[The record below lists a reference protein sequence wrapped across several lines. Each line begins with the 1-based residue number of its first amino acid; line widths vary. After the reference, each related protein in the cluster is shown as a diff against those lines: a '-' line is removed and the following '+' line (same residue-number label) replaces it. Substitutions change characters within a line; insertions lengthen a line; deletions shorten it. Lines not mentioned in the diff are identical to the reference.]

1 MKRIWIPLS
10 LLALLALLL
19 RPPVPL
25 DETRYLAVAW
35 EMHLADAW
43 LVPQLDGQPY
53 HHKPPLL
60 FWLTRAGWEVFGV
73 QGWWPRLLPLLAALI
88 TGFGAVRLAS
98 RLTPDRAQ
106 TARAH
111 TAVLLAGCLA
121 WPVYAS
127 VLLFDLLVAAWA
139 MLGWHALLD
148 REERPLRA
156 ALLLGCAVAGGVLT
170 KGPVILVYL
179 LPPLLLLPGAW
190 SLRAMAVSLGG
201 LVLGAAGALAW
212 ALPAAAAGG
221 EVYGDALLYGQ
232 TAGRLRS
239 SFSHDRPFWWYL
251 PIALA
256 LTLPWSLWPR
266 FWSQAR
272 PASRAAA
279 RALLASAVSFLAF
292 LLISGK
298 QPHYLV
304 PILPPLFAALAPRLP
319 LGRGARRVPALV
331 SAALALT
338 LTLGWPGKSE
348 AFDLQ
353 PTAQELAAL
362 QQSEVPL
369 AQLGDSHG
377 QFTFLGR
384 LEQPLRRVSPAWA
397 RSWARNHPDGWMLLI
412 EGAARR
418 AGVWNDEVLAQ
429 ARVHHAYRSESLA
442 LVPSIALAAEPPSF
456 EAAIEQSRALYE
468 QTIADGVGPGISVA
482 VGHKGKVIWAEGFG
496 YAQLADKK
504 PVTTQTQFR
513 VGSVSKPLTAVG
525 LMRLVQEGK
534 LDLDADV
541 RDLVPE
547 FPEKRWPVSVRQLA
561 GHLGGIRHYRGGEF
575 LSRKPYPTVRDGL
588 AIFVDDALLH
598 EPSTRYAYSSYGW
611 NLLSAAM
618 ESAAE
623 QPFLEYM
630 QAQVFNPLQLQ
641 ATTPDWVD
649 AELPHRTA
657 FYQMLRGK
665 PIPALPVD
673 NSYKWAGGGF
683 LSTPSDLIR
692 FQFGVESDQLLR
704 KPARDEMWTALKLK
718 DGSSTGYG
726 IGWTIRDHPRF
737 GRIVGHSGGSVGGV
751 TMLESFQEH
760 GLVVAVTIN
769 NSEGPAGKL
778 ARQTAAP
785 FLEALLAARKAEQQ
799 EADD

>member
-1 MKRIWIPLS
+1 MSRVWIPLA

-73 QGWWPRLLPLLAALI
+73 QGWWPRLLPLLAALL
-88 TGFGAVRLAS
+88 TGFAAMRLARRLSPDSGDAAAS
-98 RLTPDRAQ
+98 R
-106 TARAH
+106 

-139 MLGWHALLD
+139 VLGWHALLD
-148 REERPLRA
+148 RQQRPLRA
-156 ALLLGCAVAGGVLT
+156 ALLLACAIAGGVLT

-179 LPPLLLLPGAW
+179 VPPMLLLPGARTPRAIAA
-190 SLRAMAVSLGG
+190 SLAG

-212 ALPAAAAGG
+212 ALPAAASGG
-221 EVYGDALLYGQ
+221 EAYGDALLYGQ
-232 TAGRLRS
+232 TAGRLRA

-251 PIALA
+251 PIALL

-266 FWSQAR
+266 LWAQAR
-272 PASRAAA
+272 ARTARTGRAVAA
-279 RALLASAVSFLAF
+279 VAVSFLVF
-292 LLISGK
+292 CFISGK

-304 PILPPLFAALAPRLP
+304 PLLPPLFAALAPAIP
-319 LGRGARRVPALV
+319 LGPRARRVPAIMCASL
-331 SAALALT
+331 ALALT
-338 LTLGWPGKSE
+338 ITWSNRSD
-348 AFDLQ
+348 AFDLE
-353 PTAQELAAL
+353 PTAEILAEL
-362 QQSEVPL
+362 QSAKVPV

-377 QFTFLGR
+377 QFSFLGR
-384 LEQPLRRVSPAWA
+384 LEQPLRRVGPGSVRTWA
-397 RSWARNHPDGWMLLI
+397 RGHQEGWVVLI

-418 AGVWNDEVLAQ
+418 AGVWTPEILAH
-429 ARVHHAYRSESLA
+429 ARLQSPYRSESLA
-442 LVPSIALAAEPPSF
+442 LVPAAAIASEPPSF
-456 EAAIEQSRALYE
+456 EAAIAQSRALFQQSIE
-468 QTIADGVGPGISVA
+468 DGIGPGISVA
-482 VGHKGKVIWAEGFG
+482 VGHAGKVIWAEGFG
-496 YAQLADKK
+496 YAQLAEKR
-504 PVTTQTQFR
+504 PVTTHTQFR
-513 VGSVSKPLTAVG
+513 IGSVSKPITAVG
-525 LMRLVQEGK
+525 LMRLVQDEK

-541 RDLVPE
+541 RGLVPE
-547 FPEKRWPVSVRQLA
+547 FPEKRWSVTTRQLA
-561 GHLGGIRHYRGGEF
+561 GHLGGIRHYRGAEF

-588 AIFVDDALLH
+588 AIFVDDPLLH
-598 EPSTRYAYSSYGW
+598 EPGTRYAYSSYGW

-630 QAQVFNPLQLQ
+630 QAEVFDPLKLE
-641 ATTPDWVD
+641 ATTPDWVE
-649 AELPHRTA
+649 AELPQRTA

-665 PIPALPVD
+665 PIPAVPVD

-683 LSTPSDLIR
+683 LSTPSDLVR
-692 FQFGVESDQLLR
+692 FQFGVEADGLLTAAAR
-704 KPARDEMWTALKLK
+704 KEMWTPLELN
-718 DGSSTGYG
+718 DGSPTGYG
-726 IGWTIRDHPRF
+726 IGWTIRNHKRF

-751 TMLESFQEH
+751 TMLESFQTH

-769 NSEGPAGKL
+769 NSEGSAGRL
-778 ARQTAAP
+778 ARQTATP
-785 FLEALLAARKAEQQ
+785 FLEALLAGQVK
-799 EADD
+799 EAKRDED